1 MKMIVLTSI
10 FRDVLIYAHL
20 NIQRRI
26 QKIEKGMLFNYRV
39 EHTVLKSKLNYL
51 GSKE

>member
-10 FRDVLIYAHL
+10 FRDVLIYAH
-20 NIQRRI
+20 IQRRI